1 MPRISFE
8 NIPESL
14 MSCMM
19 RTEKYI
25 KSLNI
30 IDEAFMEVL
39 RYRVSVINQCAYCI
53 EMHFKEAV
61 AAGESELRIYSSS
74 AWKETNFYNESEQAL
89 LEWTESV
96 TKLNDST
103 DQRQQSFTN
112 LSNYFSQDD
121 ISNLTLSIVQINSW
135 NRLAKP
141 FGFEAGTYQ
150 VGQH

>member
-1 MPRISFE
+1 MSRIPFE
-8 NIPESL
+8 NIPANL

-19 RTEKYI
+19 QTEKYI

-30 IDEAFMEVL
+30 IDESFMEVL

-103 DQRQQSFTN
+103 DQRQQSFTK
-112 LSNYFSQDD
+112 LKKYFSQDD
-121 ISNLTLSIVQINSW
+121 ISNFTLSIVQINSW

-141 FGFEAGTYQ
+141 FGFEAGAYQ
-150 VGQH
+150 VGKH

>member
-1 MPRISFE
+1 MPRVPFE

-19 RTEKYI
+19 QTEKYI

-30 IDEAFMEVL
+30 IEESFMEVL
-39 RYRVSVINQCAYCI
+39 RYRASVINQCAYCI

-74 AWKETNFYNESEQAL
+74 VWKETTFYSESEQAL
-89 LEWTESV
+89 LEWTESI
-96 TKLNDST
+96 TLLNDTSE
-103 DQRQQSFTN
+103 QRQQSFIN
-112 LSNYFSQDD
+112 LSKYFSQDD
-121 ISNLTLSIVQINSW
+121 ISNLTLTVIQINSW
-135 NRLAKP
+135 NRLAKS

>member
-1 MPRISFE
+1 MGSER
-8 NIPESL
+8 
-14 MSCMM
+14 
-19 RTEKYI
+19 
-25 KSLNI
+25 
-30 IDEAFMEVL
+30 
-39 RYRVSVINQCAYCI
+39 CI
-53 EMHFKEAV
+53 
-61 AAGESELRIYSSS
+61 RDSS
-74 AWKETNFYNESEQAL
+74 ESEQAL

-96 TKLNDST
+96 TMLNDT
-103 DQRQQSFTN
+103 EEQRQKLFSN

>member
-1 MPRISFE
+1 MLRIPFE
-8 NIPESL
+8 NIPPNL

-19 RTEKYI
+19 QTEKYI

-30 IDEAFMEVL
+30 IDESFMEVL

-61 AAGESELRIYSSS
+61 AAGESELRVYSSS
-74 AWKETNFYNESEQAL
+74 VWKETKFYNESEQAL
-89 LEWTESV
+89 LAWTESV

-103 DQRQQSFTN
+103 NQRQQSFTN
-112 LSNYFSQDD
+112 LIKYFSQDD

>member
-1 MPRISFE
+1 MPRVPFE
-8 NIPESL
+8 NIPENL
-14 MSCMM
+14 MNCMM
-19 RTEKYI
+19 QTEKYI

-30 IDEAFMEVL
+30 IDESFMEVL

-53 EMHFKEAV
+53 EMHFKEAI

-112 LSNYFSQDD
+112 LKKHFSQDD

-141 FGFEAGTYQ
+141 FGFEAGNYQ

>member
-1 MPRISFE
+1 MPRVPFE
-8 NIPESL
+8 NIPENL
-14 MSCMM
+14 MNCIMQ
-19 RTEKYI
+19 TEKYI

-30 IDEAFMEVL
+30 IDESFMEVL

-53 EMHFKEAV
+53 EMHFKEAI

-112 LSNYFSQDD
+112 LKKYFSQDD

-141 FGFEAGTYQ
+141 FGFEAGNYQ

>member
-1 MPRISFE
+1 MPRVPFE

-19 RTEKYI
+19 QTEKYI
-25 KSLNI
+25 NSLNI
-30 IDEAFMEVL
+30 IDESFMEVL
-39 RYRVSVINQCAYCI
+39 RYRASVINQCAYCI
-53 EMHFKEAV
+53 DMHFKEAA

-74 AWKETNFYNESEQAL
+74 VWKETTFYSESEQAL

-96 TKLNDST
+96 TLLNDTSE
-103 DQRQQSFTN
+103 QRQESFTN
-112 LSNYFSQDD
+112 LSKHFSQDD
-121 ISNLTLSIVQINSW
+121 ISNLTLSVMQINSW
-135 NRLAKP
+135 NRLVKS

>member
-1 MPRISFE
+1 MPRIPFE
-8 NIPESL
+8 NIPEKL

-19 RTEKYI
+19 QTEKYI

-30 IDEAFMEVL
+30 IDESFMEVL
-39 RYRVSVINQCAYCI
+39 RYKVSVINQCAYCI
-53 EMHFKEAV
+53 EMHFKEAI
-61 AAGESELRIYSSS
+61 AAGESELRVYLSS

-89 LEWTESV
+89 LAWTESV
-96 TKLNDST
+96 TTLNDST
-103 DQRQQSFTN
+103 DQRQQSFNN
-112 LSNYFSQDD
+112 LCKYFSQDD

>member
-1 MPRISFE
+1 MPRVPFE
-8 NIPESL
+8 NIPKNV
-14 MSCMM
+14 MNCMM
-19 RTEKYI
+19 QIEKYI
-25 KSLNI
+25 KGLNI
-30 IDEAFMEVL
+30 IDESFMEVL

-61 AAGESELRIYSSS
+61 AAGESELRIYASSV
-74 AWKETNFYNESEQAL
+74 WKETNFYNESEQAL
-89 LEWTESV
+89 LEWAESV

-112 LSNYFSQDD
+112 LKKYFSQDD

>member
-1 MPRISFE
+1 MPRISYE
-8 NIPESL
+8 NIPEKL

-19 RTEKYI
+19 QTEKYI

-30 IDEAFMEVL
+30 IDESFMEVL

-61 AAGESELRIYSSS
+61 AAGESELRVYSSS
-74 AWKETNFYNESEQAL
+74 TWRETNFYNESEQVL
-89 LEWTESV
+89 LAWAESV
-96 TKLNDST
+96 TMLNDSA

-112 LSNYFSQDD
+112 LSKYFSQDD
-121 ISNLTLSIVQINSW
+121 ISNLTFAIVQINSW

-141 FGFEAGTYQ
+141 FGFEAGAYQ
-150 VGQH
+150 VGQY

>member
-1 MPRISFE
+1 MTRVPFE
-8 NIPESL
+8 NIPANL

-30 IDEAFMEVL
+30 IDKSFMEVL

-61 AAGESELRIYSSS
+61 AAGESELRVYSSIV
-74 AWKETNFYNESEQAL
+74 WKETNFYNESEKAL
-89 LEWTESV
+89 LSWAESV
-96 TKLNDST
+96 TMLNDST

-112 LSNYFSQDD
+112 LSKHFSQDE
-121 ISNLTLSIVQINSW
+121 IANLTLSIVQINSW

-141 FGFEAGTYQ
+141 FGFEAGNYQ
-150 VGQH
+150 VGKH

>member
-1 MPRISFE
+1 MPRIHFE
-8 NIPESL
+8 NVPKKL
-14 MSCMM
+14 MSCMIQ
-19 RTEKYI
+19 TEKYI

-30 IDEAFMEVL
+30 IDESFMEVL

-61 AAGESELRIYSSS
+61 AAGESELRVYSSH

-89 LEWTESV
+89 LAWAESV
-96 TKLNDST
+96 TMSNDT
-103 DQRQQSFTN
+103 IDQREQSFTD
-112 LSNYFSQDD
+112 LSKYFSQDD
-121 ISNLTLSIVQINSW
+121 IANLTLSIVQINSW

-141 FGFEAGTYQ
+141 FGFEAGAYQ

>member
-1 MPRISFE
+1 MPRIPFE
-8 NIPESL
+8 NIPANL

-19 RTEKYI
+19 QTEEYI

-30 IDEAFMEVL
+30 IDESFMEVL

-61 AAGESELRIYSSS
+61 AAGESELRVYSSS
-74 AWKETNFYNESEQAL
+74 AWKETNFYNESEQSL
-89 LEWTESV
+89 LTWAESV
-96 TKLNDST
+96 TLLNDST
-103 DQRQQSFTN
+103 DQRQQSFAN
-112 LSNYFSQDD
+112 LSKYFSQDD

>member
-1 MPRISFE
+1 MTRVPFE
-8 NIPESL
+8 NIPTNL

-19 RTEKYI
+19 RTEKYV

-30 IDEAFMEVL
+30 IDESFMEVL

-61 AAGESELRIYSSS
+61 AAGESELRVYSSIV
-74 AWKETNFYNESEQAL
+74 WKETNFYNESEKAL
-89 LEWTESV
+89 LSWAESV
-96 TKLNDST
+96 TMLNDST

-112 LSNYFSQDD
+112 LSKHFSQDE
-121 ISNLTLSIVQINSW
+121 IANLTLSIVQINSW

-141 FGFEAGTYQ
+141 FGFEAGNYQ
-150 VGQH
+150 VGRH

>member
-1 MPRISFE
+1 MPRIPFE
-8 NIPESL
+8 NIPEKL

-19 RTEKYI
+19 QTEKYI

-30 IDEAFMEVL
+30 IDESFMEVL
-39 RYRVSVINQCAYCI
+39 RYKVSVINQCAYCI
-53 EMHFKEAV
+53 EMHFKEAI
-61 AAGESELRIYSSS
+61 AAGESELRVYSSS

-89 LEWTESV
+89 LAWTESV
-96 TKLNDST
+96 TTLNDST
-103 DQRQQSFTN
+103 DQRQQSFNN
-112 LSNYFSQDD
+112 LCKYFSQDD